1 LSFQESE
8 NTSSKSKS
16 HTESLNKRF
25 KQTNQLADERREREE
40 VPLQEPS
47 QGKPNNS
54 QITQQYPLKF
64 RFKKSKNQNCL
75 NSFPQLAFQDN
86 IYYFKKK

>member
-1 LSFQESE
+1 MFI
-8 NTSSKSKS
+8 NF
-16 HTESLNKRF
+16 TELKE
-25 KQTNQLADERREREE
+25 NQLKEFILDQRQEH
-40 VPLQEPS
+40 PLQ
-47 QGKPNNS
+47 
-54 QITQQYPLKF
+54 IIQQTPLKF